1 MARKSEPNEPFPP
14 DVVFVGCFYQSD
26 GETKIRQAS
35 VEILPVVVKG
45 LHPQET
51 KCEKGE
57 SEGWDGPRGQGVANP
72 FNNLAQEIGS
82 GDVRK
87 QAACGQKNQKDN
99 AQNSVTVTLHPCISL
114 QSTQDR

>member
-51 KCEKGE
+51 KCEKGK

-82 GDVRK
+82 RDVRK